1 MAKGGAKTGGK
12 GGVKKVTKKTASKKK
27 TPTKKR
33 ATKEKSVVKEEPVA
47 EPVAEPEPTK
57 STETP
62 VVKKALTPRLDSTP
76 DLKKVPEIKLEDNI
90 TTQLDT
96 LLGTVV
102 TLVNQLKSVQAE
114 VKTLQKNYV
123 KVLKDHNKTLNKR
136 KKFDRQPSGF
146 AKPSKISEEM
156 ATFLSLDPKEEIP
169 RNQVTKLINQ
179 YIIEHNLRN
188 EKDKRQIQPNTE
200 LSKLLNLKG
209 DEELSYF
216 NLQKYMKHHFIKT
229 APVPVA

>member
-1 MAKGGAKTGGK
+1 MAKGGAKAGGK
-12 GGVKKVTKKTASKKK
+12 GGAKKVTKKTATKKK
-27 TPTKKR
+27 TTTKKK
-33 ATKEKSVVKEEPVA
+33 ATKEKSVVKEEPVV

-102 TLVNQLKSVQAE
+102 ALVNQLKSVQAE

-188 EKDKRQIQPNTE
+188 DKDKRQIQPNKQ

-229 APVPVA
+229 APVA

>member
-1 MAKGGAKTGGK
+1 MSAYTDAQAQNDITRNVRQYKDLDLFF
-12 GGVKKVTKKTASKKK
+12 TKKTTTKKK
-27 TPTKKR
+27 
-33 ATKEKSVVKEEPVA
+33 ATKEKSVVKEEPVV

-102 TLVNQLKSVQAE
+102 ALVNQLKSVQAE

-123 KVLKDHNKTLNKR
+123 KVLKDHNKPLT
-136 KKFDRQPSGF
+136 
-146 AKPSKISEEM
+146 
-156 ATFLSLDPKEEIP
+156 
-169 RNQVTKLINQ
+169 V
-179 YIIEHNLRN
+179 
-188 EKDKRQIQPNTE
+188 
-200 LSKLLNLKG
+200 
-209 DEELSYF
+209 
-216 NLQKYMKHHFIKT
+216 
-229 APVPVA
+229 